1 MAEGS
6 LITDE
11 MRQAIGSLLD
21 TSVLEVEK
29 GKIKQYVRA
38 MEETNPLYQDED
50 YAKKSRYGGLIAP
63 SGLLITQ
70 AMSGGA
76 SYDMPWKDPLQH
88 SVDAGERIE
97 FFKPIR
103 PGDTLTLTRKLAGLS
118 ERESKSLGKMRV
130 QDVEV
135 TYTNQ
140 KGEVVARKVK
150 TSFRY

>member
-1 MAEGS
+1 MTEGS

-21 TSVLEVEK
+21 TSVVEIEK
-29 GKIKQYVRA
+29 GKIRQYVKA
-38 MEETNPLYQDED
+38 LGETSPLYQDEEH
-50 YAKKSRYGGLIAP
+50 AANSRYRGLLAP
-63 SGLLITQ
+63 PGLLITQ

-76 SYDMPWKDPLQH
+76 SFNMPWKDPLTH
-88 SVDAGERIE
+88 SVDAGEKVE

-103 PGDTLTLTRKLAGLS
+103 PGDVLFLTRRLLSLS
-118 ERESKSLGKMRV
+118 ERESKSLGKMRL

-140 KGEVVARKVK
+140 KGEIVARKVK
-150 TSFRY
+150 SSFRY